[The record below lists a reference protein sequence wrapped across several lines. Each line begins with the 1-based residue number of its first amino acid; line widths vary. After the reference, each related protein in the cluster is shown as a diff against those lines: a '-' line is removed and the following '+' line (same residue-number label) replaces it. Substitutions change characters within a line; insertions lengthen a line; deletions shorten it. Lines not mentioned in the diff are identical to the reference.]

1 MKKFVFYLILYIG
14 SLATVFNP
22 AFAIT
27 SPTSS
32 LYPNKLGV
40 IPLGLPALQPES
52 RDLPLQ
58 AMGTT
63 SHPYTLPPKLAITA
77 SFDNAETL
85 RTTTSP
91 DIIPLP
97 LSVSH
102 CEETPLSSSVS
113 HCEETTADVAI
124 SPSKSKLAS
133 SVPLPRGERTGE
145 GDSNPSLPQPPLP
158 FEEGA
163 RGMGTTNSSLSSSPH
178 PAAATVK
185 PATLPLPQALLF
197 GLILP
202 LCPGVFYLIVRL
214 IHLLW
219 TRPDRRRI
227 LFRYGTGTALGLTL
241 LAAMFHGRYWSLMYE
256 NAALTTLAGIVTASM
271 LAECA
276 GHMDFALFRPLRGK
290 LRRGF
295 LIGIFAILLLT
306 GFPMPLSAPV
316 FSIAFAV
323 PAAEALKILACV
335 WLGLQV
341 LPLAALLWR
350 RNAPCF
356 LLAMQRLNIL
366 YNLLYLFGALCLIGA
381 SRSETAAWLAA
392 ALFALTY
399 FFWRAYPVAI
409 AETIRHTRSKRR
421 QQQLFYKVQQHAAY
435 IILCISALA
444 AALSFYPKSPE
455 PQTAPLPAEI
465 IARFAAS
472 NQPILVT
479 VSTNWSP
486 LTPANAAAVNRLP
499 ANAAEVINIPA
510 VGTAREALP
519 WLKAYNSLYAPQNV
533 LFTARH
539 PYGLKLPANLSKID
553 WQTALA
559 TFENTPATERTN
571 TND

>member
-1 MKKFVFYLILYIG
+1 
-14 SLATVFNP
+14 
-22 AFAIT
+22 
-27 SPTSS
+27 
-32 LYPNKLGV
+32 
-40 IPLGLPALQPES
+40 
-52 RDLPLQ
+52 
-58 AMGTT
+58 
-63 SHPYTLPPKLAITA
+63 
-77 SFDNAETL
+77 
-85 RTTTSP
+85 
-91 DIIPLP
+91 
-97 LSVSH
+97 
-102 CEETPLSSSVS
+102 
-113 HCEETTADVAI
+113 
-124 SPSKSKLAS
+124 
-133 SVPLPRGERTGE
+133 
-145 GDSNPSLPQPPLP
+145 
-158 FEEGA
+158 
-163 RGMGTTNSSLSSSPH
+163 MGTTNSSLSSSPH